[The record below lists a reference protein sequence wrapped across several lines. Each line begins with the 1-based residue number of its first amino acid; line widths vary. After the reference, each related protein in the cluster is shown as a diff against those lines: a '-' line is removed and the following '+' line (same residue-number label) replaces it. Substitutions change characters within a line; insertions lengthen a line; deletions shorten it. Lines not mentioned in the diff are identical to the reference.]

1 MAGFY
6 CVIFNVSKYW
16 FPHPLFLWIYPF
28 SNKRLSSSMY
38 HCTFWLLECSW
49 KLSEK
54 QCLKMIYCSQIIW
67 YRVRKI
73 TIYYD
78 RHTYRHIF
86 IIMRLMNDES
96 TVGILLFIT
105 CYWKSLCFFSSGFPF
120 TRISLL
126 FWHICTDQLC
136 WVCNM
141 GKHIIYIWIE
151 NSLFARL
158 W

>member
-1 MAGFY
+1 MYQNIDFLTP
-6 CVIFNVSKYW
+6 CSCEFT
-16 FPHPLFLWIYPF
+16 LFQTKDFRLVRIIVPF
-28 SNKRLSSSMY
+28 DCLNALGSNYFFIRKTMS
-38 HCTFWLLECSW
+38 TND
-49 KLSEK
+49 KLQSNY
-54 QCLKMIYCSQIIW
+54 LVRSQ
-67 YRVRKI
+67 KNNN
-73 TIYYD
+73 IYYD
-78 RHTYRHIF
+78 RHIYRHIF
-86 IIMRLMNDES
+86 IVIRLMNDES